1 MMQKTAG
8 NLTIAFLLMMMFGCG
23 ESRPDFLL
31 DLQITEISVEGAPE
45 VNSYAH
51 AVYEGQWLIIGG
63 RIDGLHDHRP
73 EFSYPADKSN
83 QNIWVI
89 DPEKKQV
96 WSKPLETL
104 PASLEEQLQSTN
116 MSFYQDGNLLTL
128 IGGYGWSETA
138 YDYVT
143 FPYLTQ
149 VDVAGL
155 VNAVKKHQII
165 FPYFNQIENQ
175 DMAVSGGYLG
185 KIGDEYYLVFG
196 QRFDGRYSTRPN
208 DGHKQ
213 VYTHEIRKFRFG
225 NTSGKTVILE
235 EGKIRDTAHFH
246 RRDYNLLPQIFPD
259 GDFGYTAFSGVF
271 QYERNFPWLY
281 PVNIYEDGYEAVE
294 SFEQKFSH
302 YHSACVSVYVEDQNR
317 MDNLFFGGMAR
328 YVPDPE
334 TGEIINDPLVPSV
347 NTISQVSRFSDG
359 TMQEGVHDIK
369 MPGLLGASANFI
381 PIKNIPLIQ
390 DKIVDYNRLPNGK
403 TLIGYIYGGLES
415 SHPNIFLQPKGTSK
429 STSRIFEVY
438 LVKE

>member
-1 MMQKTAG
+1 MNKTAG
-8 NLTIAFLLMMMFGCG
+8 NLTIAIFLTMMFGCG

-31 DLQITEISVEGAPE
+31 EVEINEISVEEAPE

-51 AVYEGQWLIIGG
+51 AVYENQWLILGG

-138 YDYVT
+138 DDYVT

-149 VDVAGL
+149 VDIAGL
-155 VNAVKKHQII
+155 VNAVKKDQDIQPH
-165 FPYFNQIENQ
+165 FNQIENQ
-175 DMAVSGGYLG
+175 QMAVSGGYLAKMG
-185 KIGDEYYLVFG
+185 EVYYLVFG
-196 QRFDGRYSTRPN
+196 NRFDGRYTTRPN
-208 DGHKQ
+208 VGHTQ
-213 VYTHEIRKFRFG
+213 VYTNEIRKFRFG
-225 NTSGKTVILE
+225 KESGETLIIS

-259 GDFGYTAFSGVF
+259 GAFGYTAFSGVF
-271 QYERNFPWLY
+271 QYDRNFPWLY
-281 PVNIYEDGYEAVE
+281 PVNIYRDGYEAVE

-302 YHSACVSVYVEDQNR
+302 YHGACISVYVEDQNR

-328 YVPDPE
+328 FYPDPE

-347 NTISQVSRFSDG
+347 NTISQVSRFADG
-359 TMQEGVHDIK
+359 TMKEAIQDIK
-369 MPGLLGASANFI
+369 MPALLGASANFI
-381 PIKNIPLIQ
+381 SVKSVPLIKN
-390 DKIVDYNRLPNGK
+390 KIVDYNRLPAGK
-403 TLIGYIYGGLES
+403 TLIGYIYGGLQS
-415 SHPNIFLQPKGTSK
+415 SHPNIFLQPTGTSK
-429 STSRIFEVY
+429 STNRIFEVY
-438 LVKE
+438 LIKE